1 MAGTRALHGSRRRL
15 RDVGG
20 KPGASVRAVS
30 TLSRSRTAGSD
41 GYGAWHGVRESR
53 RDAAWRRCACGK
65 RARSGHGIHDHAA
78 RARRD
83 ECVNNSNAQGAH
95 ESVFDRSEKNV
106 KKTLCCAAIVV
117 AGVAGL
123 AGCAGVTTDVQVSGT
138 PVVLQGERTYAI
150 VQTPSQETGA
160 AREQYEALIHSELGN
175 YGLVDRSAERASY
188 MLSLA
193 YDTRPAAVG
202 VIQGDCADS
211 ACNGVAKPGFPFF
224 GREYQHSMTLR
235 LFDA

>member
-1 MAGTRALHGSRRRL
+1 M
-15 RDVGG
+15 
-20 KPGASVRAVS
+20 
-30 TLSRSRTAGSD
+30 
-41 GYGAWHGVRESR
+41 
-53 RDAAWRRCACGK
+53 
-65 RARSGHGIHDHAA
+65 
-78 RARRD
+78 
-83 ECVNNSNAQGAH
+83 NNSSAQCAH

-106 KKTLCCAAIVV
+106 KKTLCGAAVVV
-117 AGVAGL
+117 ASVAGL

-202 VIQGDCADS
+202 VIAGDCADS
-211 ACNGVAKPGFPFF
+211 ACNGVAKPGFSLF

-235 LFDA
+235 LFDAATGKEVYKVTATSRDRNADALHPIPWLVKSAFAQFPFAGYGSWRVKLRNGEAAGRPEVVTVKQIDR